1 MTPPTPATAGRVTT
15 ATGEVRAAS
24 VVLGANAWMASWP
37 GFRRRIVPRATYIAI
52 TAPAPDL
59 LADLGWTDG
68 TGIYD
73 LRSSLRYLRTTPD
86 GRIALGVG
94 GQRGSWSGRIDERF
108 DTDEVG
114 VGHAV
119 AAIRTFFPT
128 FADVDIDAGWGGPI
142 DVSSSHMPYVG
153 SLPGGRTHFALGYTG
168 NGVGPTH
175 LLGGILAAKVLGIEN
190 DDTRL
195 PLVGNEPRPWPVQPF
210 RGAGASLVN
219 AAVVRRDDTVDA
231 GGRPDALTRLVAG
244 LPDRFGYHI
253 G

>member
-1 MTPPTPATAGRVTT
+1 M
-15 ATGEVRAAS
+15 
-24 VVLGANAWMASWP
+24 
-37 GFRRRIVPRATYIAI
+37 
-52 TAPAPDL
+52 
-59 LADLGWTDG
+59 
-68 TGIYD
+68 
-73 LRSSLRYLRTTPD
+73 
-86 GRIALGVG
+86 
-94 GQRGSWSGRIDERF
+94 
-108 DTDEVG
+108 
-114 VGHAV
+114 
-119 AAIRTFFPT
+119 
-128 FADVDIDAGWGGPI
+128 
-142 DVSSSHMPYVG
+142 G